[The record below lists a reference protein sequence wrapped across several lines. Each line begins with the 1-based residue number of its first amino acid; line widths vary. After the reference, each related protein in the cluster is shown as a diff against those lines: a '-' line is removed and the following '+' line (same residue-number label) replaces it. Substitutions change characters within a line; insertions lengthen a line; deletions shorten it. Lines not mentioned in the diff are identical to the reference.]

1 MHFLHIMEIRHESNC
16 CRGTG
21 SRERAIETGPCFKR
35 RLPAKTT
42 TPHLSTT
49 NHHMQFCVTAQKL
62 QKGDF
67 FFCFSSS
74 SFSLQHCSGFN
85 WLSTDFHDK
94 KKKNSYSSSLGQT
107 ETVRTTFSYT
117 PSNQCT
123 TTVLRLRL
131 GWVTWGKAINQLSF

>member
-62 QKGDF
+62 HRGFF

-94 KKKNSYSSSLGQT
+94 KKKQLLFFLGADRDSEDNFFLHPEQSMYNNSPTPAIRMGNLG
-107 ETVRTTFSYT
+107 E
-117 PSNQCT
+117 SN
-123 TTVLRLRL
+123 
-131 GWVTWGKAINQLSF
+131 